1 MVDNAV
7 DLRLHHLTLFC
18 SGCQQRVSAVWHK
31 PQALLS
37 ALLGMTLREFLVY
50 AESLLFKKN
59 Q

>member
-1 MVDNAV
+1 MVDKAV

-18 SGCQQRVSAVWHK
+18 SGCQQRVTAVWYK
-31 PQALLS
+31 SQALLC

-50 AESLLFKKN
+50 SEPFLCKKS